1 MRARTVLN
9 RRMQTQMTITRTE
22 SLAIARWRA
31 LAAALVIIAGTT
43 SRAGSPPAAAP
54 VALTTPATLTTAL
67 TTVVVEG
74 SSVFGAPRLFGAYDT
89 ELGRPITREQ
99 ASRIVEAI
107 AAMYVTEGYVKPEVA
122 IDGTL
127 AARGVLRV
135 TVYEAQ
141 VTHVLIEGD
150 AGSLR
155 DALERVGTRLEK
167 ARPLRRD
174 DVPQALRDM
183 RQFAGLAISATTRRD
198 ANVRNAFE
206 LVVQADFSP
215 VEGVVRMN
223 NRGTDQVGPGFLLGQ
238 VFANGLL
245 GRGEK
250 TGLIFAAATN
260 PSEYLG
266 GGLFFDSPLNT
277 RGTRANLLL
286 FASQSAPN
294 ESPVNLADE
303 YSRERATVR
312 VSHPLR
318 QDSALS
324 LMASGGFEADDLRIE
339 RAGATVREDR
349 LRVAE
354 AALRANWRA
363 GATQFSANLQF
374 RHGLHGFGA
383 GLQTA
388 GSYEDPR
395 RADFFVTLLQT
406 SAYRRFADRWSV
418 RLDTFAQTS
427 GYVLPDS
434 ERFKIGGDRLGRGFE
449 VAEIAG
455 DRGLGGKVEL
465 RRDLL
470 DTDSFAG
477 RFSTYGFY
485 DIGAAWK
492 RDRPGRD
499 SAATAGL
506 GFALQGAELTG
517 YIELASPLTGPD
529 IEGSR
534 SASVFAEL
542 SYRF

>member
-9 RRMQTQMTITRTE
+9 RRMQTQMTITRAERFTN
-22 SLAIARWRA
+22 ARWRA
-31 LAAALVIIAGTT
+31 VAAALVIIAG
-43 SRAGSPPAAAP
+43 SASQAGSPPAAVPA
-54 VALTTPATLTTAL
+54 ALTTSATL

-99 ASRIVEAI
+99 ASGIVEAI
-107 AAMYVTEGYVKPEVA
+107 AAMYVAEGYVKPEVA

-135 TVYEAQ
+135 SVYEAQ
-141 VTHVLIEGD
+141 VTHVVIEGD

-155 DALERVGTRLEK
+155 DALERVGTRLER

-183 RQFAGLAISATTRRD
+183 RQFAGLSISATTRRD

-266 GGLFFDSPLNT
+266 GGLFFDRPLNT

-286 FASQSAPN
+286 FASHSAPN

-303 YSRERATVR
+303 YSRERATAR
-312 VSHPLR
+312 LSHPLR
-318 QDSALS
+318 QDSALT
-324 LMASGGFEADDLRIE
+324 LMASGAFEADDLRIE

-363 GATQFSANLQF
+363 GATQLSANLQL
-374 RHGLHGFGA
+374 RHGLGAFGA
-383 GLQTA
+383 GLRTA
-388 GSYEDPR
+388 GAYEDPR

-406 SAYRRFADRWSV
+406 SAYRRFADRWSA

-470 DTDSFAG
+470 DTESFAG

-506 GFALQGAELTG
+506 GLALQGAELTG
-517 YIELASPLTGPD
+517 YIEVASPLTGPD